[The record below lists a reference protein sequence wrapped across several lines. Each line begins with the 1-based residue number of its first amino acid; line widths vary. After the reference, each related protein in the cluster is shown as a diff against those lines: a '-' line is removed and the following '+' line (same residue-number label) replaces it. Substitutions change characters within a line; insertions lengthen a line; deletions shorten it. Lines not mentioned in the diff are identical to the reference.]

1 MLPSEVCVSNQ
12 CSQRVSTKSDI
23 MVQYLTDDHA
33 LRAALEDEHAQQA
46 LFEEEHLTRKL
57 CGIPVPEKWC

>member
-1 MLPSEVCVSNQ
+1 
-12 CSQRVSTKSDI
+12 

>member
-1 MLPSEVCVSNQ
+1 
-12 CSQRVSTKSDI
+12 

-33 LRAALEDEHAQQA
+33 LRAALEDKHAQQA